1 METKETAVEII
12 KQYER
17 LLSNDGPEAHFS
29 ATMSTIDRLT
39 TYCKAGGLLERG
51 NARFRVDHW
60 YTRLAAS
67 LTSYFTRATTVLNMS
82 QLRELIQRKQTITY
96 IFTASGYRS
105 TSHLIEMCGEEHE
118 GKVTL
123 SGPKTIVLLALLSI
137 EDITEELMELA
148 KRQEPDIFLQL
159 LLGWLNQR
167 AVLTKRGEQNRQ
179 RLIEASPHAE
189 AAAIVDGDIA
199 SVVNAWMYCSYSC
212 FSGKHLLK
220 KVLNHL
226 LLKRMNDAGISPAM
240 RSRQSVARPRLLVI
254 HERFTSQH
262 AMFRCWAPSIRAL
275 GEHFELLA
283 LADEPSIDSGAEKI
297 FSSIRKLPK
306 KIPPVAEIVKIVE
319 DISPDVIF
327 YPSIGMS
334 HWTIMLAGL
343 RLAPLQLMAHG
354 HPATSMWETID
365 FAYVNDLEGDIA
377 SLHNERLLV
386 GNNTAVF
393 EPHVE
398 LPLSLPDLVPPSSR
412 EVRVAVNSKVMKLS
426 YRLIDICKKLQEKAE
441 LPVTFSFFPG
451 ELHLFYDGLVG
462 AFDSA
467 LPNVRVVP
475 YANYPKFL
483 EELSKCD
490 LALAA
495 FPFGNTNS
503 TVDTC
508 LLGLPS
514 VVHFGPEGPAQ
525 SDRLVLQT
533 MGYPDWLICDSDEAY
548 FETALRLINDP
559 SLRQTFKTDID
570 PVAARSKIFNNEE
583 NAQANPFADLVKYT
597 HENYEAM
604 LSSGQRVFHYSEVL
618 GTR

>member
-1 METKETAVEII
+1 METEATFVEIV
-12 KQYER
+12 KKYER
-17 LLSNDGPEAHFS
+17 TLSDDELDSHFS
-29 ATMSTIDRLT
+29 ATLDTIDRLT
-39 TYCKAGGLLERG
+39 RYCQTGGLLERG
-51 NARFRVDHW
+51 NARFSVDHW

-67 LTSYFTRATTVLNMS
+67 LTSYFTQPTTVLTKPKL
-82 QLRELIQRKQTITY
+82 QDVIKRKQIITY

-105 TSHLIEMCGEEHE
+105 TSHLIEMCGKENE

-123 SGPKTIVLLALLSI
+123 SGPKAIVLLALLSI
-137 EDITEELMELA
+137 EDLTEELLDLA
-148 KRQEPDIFLQL
+148 KRQTPDVFLQL

-167 AVLTKRGEQNRQ
+167 AILTERAERNRQ
-179 RLIEASPHAE
+179 TLIEVAHYAE
-189 AAAIVDGDIA
+189 AANIEDKDIP
-199 SVVNAWMYCSYSC
+199 SLVNAWMYCSYAC
-212 FSGKHLLK
+212 FPGKHRLK
-220 KVLNHL
+220 KVLNSL
-226 LLKRMNDAGISPAM
+226 LSKRMTDAGIEPAIAPTPQ
-240 RSRQSVARPRLLVI
+240 RKRPKLLVV

-262 AMFRCWAPSIRAL
+262 AMFRCWAPSIRDLATN
-275 GEHFELLA
+275 FELVA
-283 LADEPSIDSGAEKI
+283 LADEPNIDATAEQI
-297 FSSIRKLPK
+297 FTTVYKLPK
-306 KIPPVAEIVKIVE
+306 KIPPVADIVKTVE

-365 FAYVNDLEGDIA
+365 FAYVNDLDGDVA
-377 SLHNERLLV
+377 SLHSERLLV

-393 EPHVE
+393 EPHAE
-398 LPLSLPDLVPPSSR
+398 LPLDLPSLEPPSSR

-426 YRLIDICKKLQEKAE
+426 YRLIDICKRLQARAE

-451 ELHLFYDGLVG
+451 ERHLFYDGLVG

-467 LPNVRVVP
+467 LPNVKVMP
-475 YANYPKFL
+475 YVNYAQFL
-483 EELSKCD
+483 SEIAKCD

-525 SDRLVLQT
+525 SDRLVLET

-548 FETALRLINDP
+548 FETALRLINNP
-559 SLRQTFKTDID
+559 SLRQAFKTDID
-570 PVAARSKIFNNEE
+570 PVASRARIFNNEE
-583 NAQANPFADLVKYT
+583 NARANPFADLVKYAYD
-597 HENYEAM
+597 NREAM
-604 LSSGQRVFHYSEVL
+604 VSSGQRVFHYSEVL
-618 GTR
+618 GNR